1 MSNEEIKKLISMVK
15 SMPEGYKILK
25 NLLLEFLAIREE
37 NEKLVQANS
46 LLLEDINQYE
56 LNLAEEKSLTIN

>member
-1 MSNEEIKKLISMVK
+1 MKKLISMVK

>member
-1 MSNEEIKKLISMVK
+1 MKKLISMVK

-25 NLLLEFLAIREE
+25 NLLLEFLSIREE
-37 NEKLVQANS
+37 NEKLVQANN

-56 LNLAEEKSLTIN
+56 FNLAEEKSLTIN

>member
-1 MSNEEIKKLISMVK
+1 MVK

-37 NEKLVQANS
+37 NEKLVQANN